1 MQPQRFAPKRE
12 IIGITPD
19 RQFTIP
25 EKYFS
30 TLGFRSEAECFYQD
44 GGLFIR
50 PLQNTMSGEFAEHV
64 LADLISQGYEGQELL
79 KKFREKSLAIRP
91 AVKKLIEEAD
101 QPRQQQQEPLLMP
114 CQPQGRYAYEAGPA
128 QGRYAYEAGPAL
140 NTAGLVLWA
149 FLRDFRTSCRTWRHL
164 KV

>member
-1 MQPQRFAPKRE
+1 MQLLSPLKKRE
-12 IIGITPD
+12 IVSITPE

-30 TLGFRSEAECFYQD
+30 TLGFCNEAEIFFQD

-50 PLQNTMSGEFAEHV
+50 PLQSTITGEFAEYI

-79 KKFREKSLAIRP
+79 VKFREKSIAVRP

-101 QPRQQQQEPLLMP
+101 
-114 CQPQGRYAYEAGPA
+114 
-128 QGRYAYEAGPAL
+128 
-140 NTAGLVLWA
+140 
-149 FLRDFRTSCRTWRHL
+149 DFAKTGEGYVPIEELFGEVT
-164 KV
+164 